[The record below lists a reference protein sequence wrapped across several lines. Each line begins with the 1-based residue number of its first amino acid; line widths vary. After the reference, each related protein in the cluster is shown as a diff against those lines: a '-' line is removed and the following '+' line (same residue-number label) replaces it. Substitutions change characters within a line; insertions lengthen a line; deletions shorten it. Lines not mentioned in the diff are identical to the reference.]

1 MDNLKHVRQQGRDA
15 KKANDDNRDDKGNVI
30 DTSKTIFTEHDCPY
44 GPGDTRDAWLAGFGG
59 QEEPQEQADTSKPTT
74 QDVRTD
80 AQPETVREGAK
91 PKRGAKKGAAA
102 KTDAEPTKT
111 VVETTGNAET
121 SLVTKVV
128 PVDPQASDR
137 VPTPETV
144 IGDPAAS
151 QGPNDGNVQHAD
163 DATGRTDGAPEGT
176 KATGQ
181 EVKPESLM

>member
-1 MDNLKHVRQQGRDA
+1 MESLKHVRQQGRDA
-15 KKANDDNRDDKGNVI
+15 KKANDDNTGADGKIVDATKQ
-30 DTSKTIFTEHDCPY
+30 TFSEHDCPY
-44 GPGDTRDAWLAGFGG
+44 GPGDARDAWLAGFGG
-59 QEEPQEQADTSKPTT
+59 QEEAIEQANTSEPTT
-74 QDVRTD
+74 DDVRPAGNT
-80 AQPETVREGAK
+80 ETVREGAK
-91 PKRGAKKGAAA
+91 PKGRGRKAQEAAA
-102 KTDAEPTKT
+102 DKTK
-111 VVETTGNAET
+111 VVTDVTGNGET

-128 PVDPQASDR
+128 PENPEASDR

-163 DATGRTDGAPEGT
+163 DETGRTDGAPKGT

>member
-1 MDNLKHVRQQGRDA
+1 MDDLKHVRQQGRDA
-15 KKANDDNRDDKGNVI
+15 KKANDDNTDKDGRTI
-30 DTSKTIFTEHDCPY
+30 DTSKTIFSEHDCPY
-44 GPGDTRDAWLAGFGG
+44 GPGDARDAWLAGFGG
-59 QEEPQEQADTSKPTT
+59 QEEAVEQVDTSPATT

-80 AQPETVREGAK
+80 AKVETVREGAK
-91 PKRGAKKGAAA
+91 PKKAAKGKGAQAA
-102 KTDAEPTKT
+102 AADKTK
-111 VVETTGNAET
+111 VVTDVTGTGET

-128 PVDPQASDR
+128 PENPEQSDR

-151 QGPNDGNVQHAD
+151 TGPNDASVQHAD